1 MHPGCARCRAGRV
14 DQRAELSCG
23 SRSERERVA
32 LMRRFFRAP
41 HPAWKGHMMME
52 WYPSAAGT
60 ENASQSDSPGWSS
73 KLQGQSRYIPIF
85 PRDLPRVLPCSWEP
99 SSLAITKLRL
109 TSKRSPKRR
118 VQNQPN
124 PHTLTHEEITNNVND
139 VLIRIRSGIQ
149 HADAKRATTS
159 VALSSAILIDSNFL
173 VW

>member
-1 MHPGCARCRAGRV
+1 MLPVSGR
-14 DQRAELSCG
+14 DGKRFSIELSWMV
-23 SRSERERVA
+23 EQI
-32 LMRRFFRAP
+32 
-41 HPAWKGHMMME
+41 
-52 WYPSAAGT
+52 AGT
-60 ENASQSDSPGWSS
+60 KPLNTH
-73 KLQGQSRYIPIF
+73 LH

-99 SSLAITKLRL
+99 SSLAITELRL

-124 PHTLTHEEITNNVND
+124 PHTLTHEEFTNNVND
-139 VLIRIRSGIQ
+139 VLIRMRSGIQ